1 MEISNISTTIF
12 LQLPAK
18 QSFIFHF
25 HITIFQIFLKT
36 DLSPTDKKEIE
47 NVISSLDS
55 HKSVGPNSIPSK
67 ILKLLKNDISNQLS
81 EIFNI
86 SFSFNTKTC

>member
-1 MEISNISTTIF
+1 M
-12 LQLPAK
+12 
-18 QSFIFHF
+18 
-25 HITIFQIFLKT
+25 FQIFLKT